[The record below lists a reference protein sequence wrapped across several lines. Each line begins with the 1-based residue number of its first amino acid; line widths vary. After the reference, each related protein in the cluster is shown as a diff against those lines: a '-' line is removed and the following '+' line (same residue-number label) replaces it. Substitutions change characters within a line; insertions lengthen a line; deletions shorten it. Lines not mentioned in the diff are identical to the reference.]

1 MGFVKEFKEFAM
13 KGNLI
18 DLAVGFVMGAA
29 FTKITTAF
37 INGMIMPVVGMIQGK
52 DFNEWK
58 WVLKPAQ
65 VGADGKE
72 VAAEV
77 AVKYG
82 TFITVTIEFVIVAL
96 VMFMLIKA
104 INRLKKKEAEAPA
117 APPEP
122 SNEEKLLMEIRDA
135 LKSK

>member
-1 MGFVKEFKEFAM
+1 MGMIKEFKEFAM

-29 FTKITTAF
+29 FTKVTTSF
-37 INGMIMPVVGMIQGK
+37 INGMIMPLVGMIQGK
-52 DFNEWK
+52 DFNDWK

-65 VGADGKE
+65 IAADGKE
-72 VAAEV
+72 ATAEV

-82 TFITVTIEFVIVAL
+82 TFITVTIEFVIVAF
-96 VMFMLIKA
+96 VMFMLIKG
-104 INRLKKKEAEAPA
+104 INKMKKKEETIA

-122 SNEEKLLMEIRDA
+122 TQTEILLTEIRDA
-135 LKSK
+135 LKK

>member
-1 MGFVKEFKEFAM
+1 MLKEFKEFAM

-37 INGMIMPVVGMIQGK
+37 INGMIMPLVGMIQGK

-65 VGADGKE
+65 FDADGKE
-72 VAAEV
+72 IAVAV
-77 AVKYG
+77 TVKYG
-82 TFITVTIEFVIVAL
+82 TFITVTIEFIIVAF
-96 VMFMLIKA
+96 VMFILVKA
-104 INRLKKKEAEAPA
+104 INKMKRKEEAKPV
-117 APPEP
+117 APPEATTT
-122 SNEEKLLMEIRDA
+122 EKLLTEIRDS
-135 LKSK
+135 LKK

>member
-1 MGFVKEFKEFAM
+1 MAFIKEFKEFAM

-37 INGMIMPVVGMIQGK
+37 INGMIMPLVGMIQGK

-65 VGADGKE
+65 IGPEGKE

-82 TFITVTIEFVIVAL
+82 TFITVSIEFVIVAL

-104 INRLKKKEAEAPA
+104 INKMKRKEEAAPA
-117 APPEP
+117 PQLELTLQ
-122 SNEEKLLMEIRDA
+122 EKLLIEIRDS
-135 LKSK
+135 LKK

>member
-1 MGFVKEFKEFAM
+1 MGMMTEFKAFAM

-37 INGMIMPVVGMIQGK
+37 INGMIMPLIGMIQGK

-65 VGADGKE
+65 AAADGKE
-72 VAAEV
+72 ATAEV

-82 TFITVTIEFVIVAL
+82 TFITVTIEFVIVAF

-104 INRLKKKEAEAPA
+104 INRMKKKEEEAPA
-117 APPEP
+117 VIPEP
-122 SNEEKLLMEIRDA
+122 TTTEILLTEIRDS
-135 LKSK
+135 LKK